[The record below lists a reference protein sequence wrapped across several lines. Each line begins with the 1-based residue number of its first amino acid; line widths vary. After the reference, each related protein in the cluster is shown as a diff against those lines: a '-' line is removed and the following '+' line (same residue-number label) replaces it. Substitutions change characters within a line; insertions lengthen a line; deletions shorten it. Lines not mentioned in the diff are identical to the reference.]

1 VDAVTLLQLIVGT
14 VPVLTG
20 GTLLIIDRARQQPR
34 TTATAVGCL
43 IAGFVILGATPP
55 TT

>member
-1 VDAVTLLQLIVGT
+1 MTALHLIAGI
-14 VPVLTG
+14 VPILTG

-34 TTATAVGCL
+34 TTATAVGCI